1 MISINL
7 DHASCSPLG
16 PRVWQAMKPFLEGS
30 AGNPSSLYYQGRVA
44 KKAVERARA
53 QVAEFL
59 GAQDKEIIFTSSGTE
74 ANNLALK
81 GLAFAQKSLG
91 KHLVVAATE
100 HHSILNPARALT
112 TLGFE
117 ITVLPVDR
125 FGHVRLQELEEALRP
140 DTLLVSIAYANN
152 EIGTVQPLAELIKL
166 THQKD
171 VLFHTDAVAA
181 VGQIPIDV
189 GDLGV
194 DLLSLAGNALYG
206 PQGTGALFVRQ
217 GVRLAPLL
225 HGGIQERGLRSGTE
239 NVAGLV
245 GLGVAA
251 SLATAEME
259 SQAKWLRQLRDRVIE
274 GIYNRIPH
282 VSLTGHPDQRLP
294 GHASFTVS
302 YVEGESMLVSL
313 DLEGIAAASGSS
325 CTARD
330 LKISHVL
337 TAIGVDHA
345 EAQGSLVFTLG
356 IDNTDDDI
364 DRFLIELPP
373 IVERLRQMS
382 PLYLRARQQK
392 GESVS
397 PDSEPS
403 AVETPGAE

>member
-1 MISINL
+1 
-7 DHASCSPLG
+7 
-16 PRVWQAMKPFLEGS
+16 
-30 AGNPSSLYYQGRVA
+30 
-44 KKAVERARA
+44 
-53 QVAEFL
+53 
-59 GAQDKEIIFTSSGTE
+59 DKEIIFTSSGTE

-81 GLAFAQKSLG
+81 GLAFAQKSPG

-171 VLFHTDAVAA
+171 ALFHTDAVAA
-181 VGQIPIDV
+181 VGQILIDV

-251 SLATAEME
+251 SLATA
-259 SQAKWLRQLRDRVIE
+259 
-274 GIYNRIPH
+274 
-282 VSLTGHPDQRLP
+282 
-294 GHASFTVS
+294 
-302 YVEGESMLVSL
+302 
-313 DLEGIAAASGSS
+313 
-325 CTARD
+325 
-330 LKISHVL
+330 
-337 TAIGVDHA
+337 
-345 EAQGSLVFTLG
+345 
-356 IDNTDDDI
+356 
-364 DRFLIELPP
+364 
-373 IVERLRQMS
+373 
-382 PLYLRARQQK
+382 
-392 GESVS
+392 
-397 PDSEPS
+397 
-403 AVETPGAE
+403 